1 MVESFNGRLPFA
13 TFYARTTPEI
23 LGAVTA
29 ISATTGIDQATG
41 MTFFRV
47 FVTVTPP
54 ELAKLGDLDLV
65 PGMPIEGYIATG
77 SRSAMDDLTRP
88 IAERLAKAFRRKA
101 RRLVPW
107 S

>member
-1 MVESFNGRLPFA
+1 MARPRHPARPLPTRENRLSDPPHTQQNGLVESFIGRLPFA

-41 MTFFRV
+41 MTFIRV

-54 ELAKLGDLDLV
+54 DLAKLGDLDLV
-65 PGMPIEGYIATG
+65 SGMPIEGYIATG
-77 SRSAMDDLTRP
+77 SR
-88 IAERLAKAFRRKA
+88 
-101 RRLVPW
+101 
-107 S
+107 

>member
-1 MVESFNGRLPFA
+1 MVESFNGRLRFA
-13 TFYARTTPEI
+13 TYYARTTPEI
-23 LGAVTA
+23 LGAATA

-77 SRSAMDDLTRP
+77 SR
-88 IAERLAKAFRRKA
+88 
-101 RRLVPW
+101 
-107 S
+107 